1 MSEFLKQAVG
11 KAIINQE
18 YNPSSRKKLSQ
29 NIQMD
34 LSGHQYGL
42 LVDLLL
48 EQIDSGKNRFNRD
61 EYIGIW
67 EELTGDEWEEIEEE
81 Y

>member
-1 MSEFLKQAVG
+1 M
-11 KAIINQE
+11 IP
-18 YNPSSRKKLSQ
+18 YNPSDRKKLNQ
-29 NIQMD
+29 LVYLD

-61 EYIGIW
+61 EYIAIW
-67 EELTGDEWEEIEEE
+67 KELTGDDWEEIEKE

>member
-1 MSEFLKQAVG
+1 M
-11 KAIINQE
+11 IP
-18 YNPSSRKKLSQ
+18 YNPSDRKKLNQ
-29 NIQMD
+29 LVNMD

-61 EYIGIW
+61 EYIAIW